1 MMTIPPVRENFDSAR
16 KQLGAN
22 VRRWRTRRGWT
33 QDVLAEH
40 AGISAKFVGEVE
52 RGEDNPSLETLWSL
66 VSALKIEWQDLLD
79 GGDEVVQADRP
90 TTVRE
95 GRP

>member
-1 MMTIPPVRENFDSAR
+1 MSQSAMPIPPVRENFDLVR
-16 KQLGAN
+16 RTLGAN

-33 QDVLAEH
+33 QDQLAEQ

-66 VSALKIEWQDLLD
+66 VSALKIEWRDLLD
-79 GGDEVVQADRP
+79 ESGVPQQ
-90 TTVRE
+90 
-95 GRP
+95 

>member
-1 MMTIPPVRENFDSAR
+1 MMTINPVRENFDVAR

-22 VRRWRTRRGWT
+22 VRKWRTRRGWT
-33 QDVLAEH
+33 QDQLAEQ

-66 VSALKIEWQDLLD
+66 VSALKIDWHDLLD
-79 GGDEVVQADRP
+79 GGGEVVPADRP
-90 TTVRE
+90 ATVRTE
-95 GRP
+95 RP

>member
-1 MMTIPPVRENFDSAR
+1 MMSITPVRENFDAAR

-22 VRRWRTRRGWT
+22 IRRWRNRRGWT
-33 QDVLAEH
+33 QDQLAEQ

-66 VSALKIEWQDLLD
+66 VSALKIEWHELLD
-79 GGDEVVQADRP
+79 GGDTVVPADQP
-90 TTVRE
+90 VTVRE